1 MSNGDQTFNLRS
13 QASIQLDAN
22 LDEQMIFKQEDN
34 DLNVNLERRAS
45 AARQKISIRKKL
57 VQSETGLSKMTMK
70 SNIEVANDYEI
81 MQKLE

>member
-1 MSNGDQTFNLRS
+1 MSNGNQIFNLRG

>member
-1 MSNGDQTFNLRS
+1 MSNGNQSFNLRS